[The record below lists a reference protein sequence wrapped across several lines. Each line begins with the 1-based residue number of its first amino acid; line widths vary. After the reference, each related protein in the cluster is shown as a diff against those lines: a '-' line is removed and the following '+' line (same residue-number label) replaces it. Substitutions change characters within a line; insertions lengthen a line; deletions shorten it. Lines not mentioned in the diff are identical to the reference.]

1 MQAVERPQ
9 SIKVRN
15 RNQLM
20 DFGVSIQ
27 NDGRGF
33 GAPVMVKTRLK
44 RGVQGVQTLMKVG
57 GKKKEIWV
65 LNAEP
70 VAPFMDSTFAEQQN
84 LPSCEKRINGNR
96 PLL

>member
-1 MQAVERPQ
+1 
-9 SIKVRN
+9 
-15 RNQLM
+15 M

-33 GAPVMVKTRLK
+33 GTPVIVKTRLK
-44 RGVQGVQTLMKVG
+44 RGVQGVQALMKVG

-65 LNAEP
+65 LNAEL
-70 VAPFMDSTFAEQQN
+70 VALFMDSTLTEQQN

>member
-1 MQAVERPQ
+1 
-9 SIKVRN
+9 
-15 RNQLM
+15 M

-33 GAPVMVKTRLK
+33 GAPVIVKTRLK
-44 RGVQGVQTLMKVG
+44 RGVQGVQALMKVG